1 MTQDEELLSTQEAA
15 KYLGISRQSMHSI
28 AVRNGIGRQ
37 IGRAFV
43 FTKGELD
50 AWVNKPRPQ
59 GGRPPKS
66 YTRAP
71 SPVAL
76 V

>member
-1 MTQDEELLSTQEAA
+1 MPQEEKLLSTKEAA
-15 KYLGISRQSMHSI
+15 DYLGISRQSMHSI

-50 AWVNKPRPQ
+50 AWVEKPRPL

-66 YTRAP
+66 YGRTP
-71 SPVAL
+71 GL
-76 V
+76 VVLA